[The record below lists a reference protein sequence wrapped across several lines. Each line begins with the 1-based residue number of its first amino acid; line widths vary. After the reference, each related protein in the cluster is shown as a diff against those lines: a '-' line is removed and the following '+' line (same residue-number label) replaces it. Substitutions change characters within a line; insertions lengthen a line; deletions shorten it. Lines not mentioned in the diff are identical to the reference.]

1 VGIRPGF
8 LHLVTP
14 TAFLSKRAFAAAL
27 AFGLAACASTTRFDS
42 TWKAPD
48 AGPLNFQG
56 RKVAALVISDN
67 TSTRFSAEDLLA
79 RELKARG
86 VEGIP
91 AYDLI
96 PQSETRDKDRAKALF
111 SKAGIVGVVV
121 MRAAGMQTEIVTS
134 AGYWNIPSYGSF
146 WGVGY
151 YGYGWG
157 IAYDGTRI
165 HTDTIVRV
173 ETLVYDLEADKLVW
187 AGLSESTNTSK
198 AETLIKELVAGAVA
212 SMKKQGLIRSR

>member
-1 VGIRPGF
+1 MTTRRRQSTIG
-8 LHLVTP
+8 
-14 TAFLSKRAFAAAL
+14 FAAVLAL
-27 AFGLAACASTTRFDS
+27 GLVACASTTRFDS
-42 TWKAPD
+42 TWKAPE

-67 TSTRFSAEDLLA
+67 TSTRFAAEDLLA

-111 SKAGIVGVVV
+111 NQAGITGVVV
-121 MRAAGMQTEIVTS
+121 LRPAGAQKEIVS
-134 AGYWNIPSYGSF
+134 SGGYWSIPSYGSF

-151 YGYGWG
+151 YGYGWN
-157 IAYDGTRI
+157 AVNDGTRI

-173 ETLVYDLEADKLVW
+173 ETMVYDLEADKLVW

-198 AETLIKELVAGAVA
+198 AETLIKELVAAA
-212 SMKKQGLIRSR
+212 AAEMKKQGLIRSR